1 MLHTAYS
8 LLSCGI
14 ISLSLLYIISE
25 FIVSKDHILKVEK
38 YIQSHK
44 HNMRAWRNSMRSQK
58 EGPKIAVQKL
68 SITDAIVEDSLK
80 AVSHTNRV

>member
-1 MLHTAYS
+1 
-8 LLSCGI
+8 
-14 ISLSLLYIISE
+14 
-25 FIVSKDHILKVEK
+25 
-38 YIQSHK
+38 
-44 HNMRAWRNSMRSQK
+44 MRSQK